1 MTFIKNVKTPTLM
14 LVGERDGEVP
24 EPQSREFWHAL
35 KTLGVETQLVVYA
48 GEGHAISQ
56 PAHQR
61 DIMERMMGWFD
72 HYLNTASR

>member
-1 MTFIKNVKTPTLM
+1 
-14 LVGERDGEVP
+14 
-24 EPQSREFWHAL
+24 
-35 KTLGVETQLVVYA
+35 LGVETQLVVYA

-72 HYLNTASR
+72 HYLNKAGR